1 MLSGARRAPSRRA
14 PIVWRSV
21 MPRWVAIVLGVGA
34 LAAGVAAASWW
45 LAEPDRTVTGV
56 LLSVGPAAKAEPY
69 AVAQGAVTH
78 GEAVLIDFGD
88 GDFAFFVNR
97 SDEVRALL
105 NGCGERAEPVRQ
117 ERFPMLVDARFHARN
132 IPPYQIEMR
141 SVRYQFGATDSVSA
155 VSCQ

>member
-1 MLSGARRAPSRRA
+1 
-14 PIVWRSV
+14 
-21 MPRWVAIVLGVGA
+21 MPRPVAVLLGVGA
-34 LAAGVAAASWW
+34 LAAGVVTASWW
-45 LAEPDRTVTGV
+45 FAEPERTITGV
-56 LLSVGPAAKAEPY
+56 LLSVGSAAKAEPY

-97 SDEVRALL
+97 PDEVRALL
-105 NGCGERAEPVRQ
+105 NGCGERSAPVRQ

-132 IPPYQIEMR
+132 VPPYLIEMR
-141 SVRYQFGATDSVSA
+141 SVRYQFGATASVSA